1 MYQKGMIVLSGW
13 SRQELGALID
23 SGAVH
28 TTLHR
33 AKKDAEHAIA
43 LDSLVDHK
51 DHCQTHD
58 GVFVLNCGIDGAG
71 IGMTGLFVKTIDF
84 NKMFV
89 IMND

>member
-1 MYQKGMIVLSGW
+1 M
-13 SRQELGALID
+13 
-23 SGAVH
+23 
-28 TTLHR
+28 
-33 AKKDAEHAIA
+33 HAIA
-43 LDSLVDHK
+43 LDGLVDHK